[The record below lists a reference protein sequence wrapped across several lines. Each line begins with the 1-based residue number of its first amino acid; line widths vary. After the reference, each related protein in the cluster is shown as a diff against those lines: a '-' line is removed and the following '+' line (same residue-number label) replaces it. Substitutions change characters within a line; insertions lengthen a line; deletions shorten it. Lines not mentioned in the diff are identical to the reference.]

1 MQFHIHENY
10 FHSKR
15 RHSLPSCVLFDNPLS
30 KLSLWQPLVFQQL
43 HLYFSHRIYYIVVVI
58 ICCMAVSLIE
68 WALWGQINIILII
81 THFVLDIW
89 WMLNDYQLNKKK
101 NTKTHTLELVFLV
114 RITFAHFLWM
124 FLRPLLS
131 LFLVQKKKN

>member
-15 RHSLPSCVLFDNPLS
+15 RHSLPSRVLFDNPLS
-30 KLSLWQPLVFQQL
+30 KLSFWQPLVFQQL
-43 HLYFSHRIYYIVVVI
+43 HIYFSHWIYYIVVVI

-68 WALWGQINIILII
+68 WAPWGQINIILII

-89 WMLNDYQLNKKK
+89 LMLNDYQLNK
-101 NTKTHTLELVFLV
+101 NNEEAHYESVFLV
-114 RITFAHFLWM
+114 RLH
-124 FLRPLLS
+124 LLIFFDCFVD
-131 LFLVQKKKN
+131 LTWVHILYQKK